1 MIDGGDYDNE
11 LIEDF
16 DAGCLGRRKG
26 LAVED
31 IDEHESRPEVVQEQ
45 VVELEGFRG

>member
-1 MIDGGDYDNE
+1 MIDGGDHDNE

-16 DAGCLGRRKG
+16 EPSGLGRRKG

-31 IDEHESRPEVVQEQ
+31 IDEHESGPEVVQEK
-45 VVELEGFRG
+45 VVELEGFGG

>member
-1 MIDGGDYDNE
+1 MIDGRDHHNE

-16 DAGCLGRRKG
+16 ESGGLGRRKR

-31 IDEHESRPEVVQEQ
+31 IDEHESGPEVVQEQ
-45 VVELEGFRG
+45 VVELEGF